1 MARSPVSSP
10 VALPGTPTSRVPGRP
25 LAWHLILSLR
35 PGQWTKN
42 LLVFAG
48 LLFGN
53 ASVGRSLFDPDPL
66 LRATAA
72 FGLFCV
78 LSGVV
83 YLFNDI
89 SDRESD
95 RQHPLKAKR
104 PIASGAL
111 PVGAATGAAVALGAG
126 AL

>member
-1 MARSPVSSP
+1 MNH
-10 VALPGTPTSRVPGRP
+10 VPGRP
-25 LAWHLILSLR
+25 LALNLVLSLR

-53 ASVGRSLFDPDPL
+53 ASVGRGLFDGPTL
-66 LRATAA
+66 VRATAA
-72 FGLFCV
+72 FVIFCA

-83 YLFNDI
+83 YLVNDI
-89 SDRESD
+89 TDRESD
-95 RQHPLKAKR
+95 RQHPIKAKR

-111 PVGAATGAAVALGAG
+111 SVAVAIASAIVIGGGALAGAALMLALSATLGV
-126 AL
+126 